1 MSVRNA
7 AVTRPAPLSGRDC
20 LLDTPEGRMRV
31 AATTM
36 MASTLANEVNQPL
49 TAASNYLFACAR
61 RLRGLGEGY
70 EDVLAMI
77 DHASAETL
85 RAGEII
91 RRARDFVVNGRVSAR
106 RENLRTMIE
115 RAILTLSELRRAE
128 IEIVTTA
135 PLGLFVLADRVQF
148 EQVLANLLANACD
161 AMDNMPAGANH
172 SANDDGRVRRIEI
185 MAVRTG
191 GQIVTS
197 IADSGPG
204 LSADAM
210 AHLFEPLFTTKKTGA
225 GLGLAICAMLAEA
238 HGGSISGEN
247 RAGGGAIFHVALPA
261 AD

>member
-20 LLDTPEGRMRV
+20 LLDTPEGRMRI
-31 AATTM
+31 AATTTLV
-36 MASTLANEVNQPL
+36 STLANEVNQPL

-70 EDVLAMI
+70 EDVLSMI

-128 IEIVTTA
+128 VEIVTTA
-135 PLGLFVLADRVQF
+135 PLGLYVMADRVQF

-161 AMDNMPAGANH
+161 AMDSGPAGA
-172 SANDDGRVRRIEI
+172 ANDDGRVRRIEI

-197 IADSGPG
+197 IADNGPG
-204 LSADAM
+204 LSAEAM
-210 AHLFEPLFTTKKTGA
+210 AHLFEPLFTTRKNGA
-225 GLGLAICAMLAEA
+225 GLGLAVCAMLAEA
-238 HGGSISGEN
+238 HGGSIRAEN
-247 RAGGGAIFHVALPA
+247 KAGGGAVFHVALPA